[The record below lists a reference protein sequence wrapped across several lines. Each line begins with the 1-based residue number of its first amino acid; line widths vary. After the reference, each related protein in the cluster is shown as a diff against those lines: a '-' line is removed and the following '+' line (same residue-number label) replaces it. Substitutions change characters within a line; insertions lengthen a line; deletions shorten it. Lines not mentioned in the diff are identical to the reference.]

1 MDRSDLANRMK
12 SFYEEVSKTRLLR
25 RIPTVIRI
33 DGRAFHTFAKGFVQ
47 PFDDVLIDSMHETMK
62 YLCENIQGC
71 VLGYTQSDEITL
83 ILTDYKELT
92 SDAWFNYEVQKVCS
106 IAASMATMA
115 FNKAFAK
122 NVKNFDLKIAC
133 NGGTEENKRLL
144 RIYNKAVE
152 KGAMFDAR
160 FFNIPREEVTNL
172 IYWRQL
178 DASRNSVNMVGRAYF
193 SHKELLNKSCSQI
206 QDLLMTK
213 GINWNNY
220 PTYQKRGACCVK
232 SEVVSN
238 KESDIPYPLK
248 AMLPQT
254 IVKTSKECSVSKIL
268 IAKLAPSIG
277 SVPEPNSSINTNEFV
292 VAFFIIDTIFNI

>member
-12 SFYEEVSKTRLLR
+12 SFYEEASKTRLLR
-25 RIPTVIRI
+25 RTPVVIRI
-33 DGRAFHTFAKGFVQ
+33 DGRAFHTFTKGFVQ
-47 PFDDVLIDSMHETMK
+47 PFDNVLIDSMHETMK

-115 FNKAFAK
+115 FNNIFSKY
-122 NVKNFDLKIAC
+122 VKGFDLALAYND
-133 NGGTEENKRLL
+133 NGIDTEENRKLWG
-144 RIYNKAVE
+144 IYNKAA
-152 KGAMFDAR
+152 KRGAMFDAR
-160 FFNIPREEVTNL
+160 CFNIPKEEVTNL

-193 SHKELLNKSCSQI
+193 SHSELLNKSCSQI

-232 SEVVSN
+232 CEVLN
-238 KESDIPYPLK
+238 KESDTPHPLK
-248 AMLPQT
+248 VILPQT
-254 IVKTSKECSVSKIL
+254 IVKTSKQWIVDKNIPIFKGDGRQYIEKL
-268 IAKLAPSIG
+268 I
-277 SVPEPNSSINTNEFV
+277 
-292 VAFFIIDTIFNI
+292 

>member
-1 MDRSDLANRMK
+1 MDRSDLASRMK

-33 DGRAFHTFAKGFVQ
+33 DGRVFHTFTKGFVQ

-106 IAASMATMA
+106 IVASMATMT

-122 NVKNFDLKIAC
+122 NVKNFDLKTAY
-133 NGGTEENKRLL
+133 NGDTEENKRLS

-232 SEVVSN
+232 CEVVSN

-248 AMLPQT
+248 VMLPQT
-254 IVKTSKECSVSKIL
+254 IVKTSKEWIVDDDIPIFKGNGRQYIEEL
-268 IAKLAPSIG
+268 I
-277 SVPEPNSSINTNEFV
+277 
-292 VAFFIIDTIFNI
+292 

>member
-1 MDRSDLANRMK
+1 MDRSDLASRMK

-33 DGRAFHTFAKGFVQ
+33 DGRVFHTFTKGFVQ

-106 IAASMATMA
+106 IVASMATMT

-122 NVKNFDLKIAC
+122 NVKNFDLKTAY
-133 NGGTEENKRLL
+133 NGDTEENKRLS

-232 SEVVSN
+232 REVVSN

-248 AMLPQT
+248 VMLPQT
-254 IVKTSKECSVSKIL
+254 IVKTSKEWIVDDDIPIFKGNGIQYIEEL
-268 IAKLAPSIG
+268 I
-277 SVPEPNSSINTNEFV
+277 
-292 VAFFIIDTIFNI
+292 

>member
-1 MDRSDLANRMK
+1 MDRSDLASRMK

-33 DGRAFHTFAKGFVQ
+33 DGRVFHTFTKGFVQ

-106 IAASMATMA
+106 IVESMATMT

-122 NVKNFDLKIAC
+122 NVKNFDLKTAY
-133 NGGTEENKRLL
+133 NGDTEENKRLS

-232 SEVVSN
+232 REVVSN

-248 AMLPQT
+248 VMLPQT
-254 IVKTSKECSVSKIL
+254 IVKTSKEWIVDDDIPIFKGNGRQYIEEL
-268 IAKLAPSIG
+268 I
-277 SVPEPNSSINTNEFV
+277 
-292 VAFFIIDTIFNI
+292 